1 MASVRRC
8 RRASV
13 RAQRAAGLGC
23 AAESSHAQRAI
34 PRAGGACGARTLI
47 RVTSR
52 ASLIELGL
60 VVLGGA
66 VGSLGRAAVSA
77 ALAAPTD
84 GRGLPFATLL
94 VNVTGAF
101 ALGLLVEVIA
111 HRSDP
116 ARRRIRLLLG
126 TGLLGGFTTYSLL
139 AGELAESLLAG
150 RYALA
155 AVYAAATLL
164 GGALASWLGLLAGRG
179 IAQAGARDAQG
190 AGPQGAGP
198 HR

>member
-1 MASVRRC
+1 MT
-8 RRASV
+8 
-13 RAQRAAGLGC
+13 
-23 AAESSHAQRAI
+23 SH
-34 PRAGGACGARTLI
+34 
-47 RVTSR
+47 

>member
-1 MASVRRC
+1 M
-8 RRASV
+8 
-13 RAQRAAGLGC
+13 
-23 AAESSHAQRAI
+23 
-34 PRAGGACGARTLI
+34 RTAYTDP
-47 RVTSR
+47 VTSR
-52 ASLIELGL
+52 DGLIELGL

-66 VGSLGRAAVSA
+66 VGSLGRAAISA
-77 ALAAPTD
+77 ALAATID

-150 RYALA
+150 RYALT

-179 IAQAGARDAQG
+179 IAQAGARDARG

-198 HR
+198 RR